1 MRGPRARETVWS
13 RSPPGDDA
21 VGDDRSVTDGQ
32 HVERRW
38 ADIRGRME
46 AASEVLSLRGSIA
59 SRLTPGGTRV
69 YSVRFS
75 ERGEKRQRAV
85 YLGPDGELVRRAR
98 ALIQAYRERERQVRE
113 VEEAARF
120 VVGCGALLR
129 RMPST
134 PRPRSARPGES

>member
-1 MRGPRARETVWS
+1 MRDG
-13 RSPPGDDA
+13 RSLP
-21 VGDDRSVTDGQ
+21 DGRDI
-32 HVERRW
+32 ERRW
-38 ADIRGRME
+38 AGIRGRME

-75 ERGEKRQRAV
+75 ERGETRQRAI
-85 YLGPDGELVRRAR
+85 YLGADGELVRRAR

-120 VVGCGALLR
+120 VVGCSVFLR

>member
-1 MRGPRARETVWS
+1 MWS

-21 VGDDRSVTDGQ
+21 VGERRSVPDGRDL
-32 HVERRW
+32 ERRW
-38 ADIRGRME
+38 AGIRGRME
-46 AASEVLSLRGSIA
+46 AASEILARRGSIA

-75 ERGEKRQRAV
+75 ERGEKRQRAI

-98 ALIQAYRERERQVRE
+98 ALIGAYRERERQVRE

-134 PRPRSARPGES
+134 PRPRSARPGWS